1 MKIIGH
7 LIIFFFLNVTFLHSE
22 EIKLTKITEGLKSPW
37 SLSFINQNEALITEK
52 SGNIIYFNLE
62 KQELKNIKHNLKI
75 LEKGQGGL
83 LDILYHN
90 KKVFVSYSENRGDW
104 ESSTSIAKGKFSKN
118 KINFKNIFRAEPPI
132 SGGYHFGSRL
142 AIKDNYLFASVGE
155 RGQGMIAQDAT
166 KHPGS
171 IIRIHLDGSIPKDN
185 PKFKGKKD
193 WLPEI
198 YQIGVRNPQGLTLS
212 SYDQ

>member
-37 SLSFINQNEALITEK
+37 SLSFINQNETLITEK

-104 ESSTSIAKGKFSKN
+104 ESSTSIAKGKFNKN
-118 KINFKNIFRAEPPI
+118 KINFKNISF
-132 SGGYHFGSRL
+132 
-142 AIKDNYLFASVGE
+142 
-155 RGQGMIAQDAT
+155 T
-166 KHPGS
+166 KG
-171 IIRIHLDGSIPKDN
+171 
-185 PKFKGKKD
+185 
-193 WLPEI
+193 
-198 YQIGVRNPQGLTLS
+198 
-212 SYDQ
+212 

>member
-37 SLSFINQNEALITEK
+37 SLSFINQNEVLITEK
-52 SGNIIYFNLE
+52 SGNIIYFHLE
-62 KQELKNIKHNLKI
+62 EGKLKNIKHNLKI

-104 ESSTSIAKGKFSKN
+104 KSSTSIAKGKFNNNRAQGIVIEFLADFDSQFDFNRVDKKN
-118 KINFKNIFRAEPPI
+118 YSIVILD
-132 SGGYHFGSRL
+132 S
-142 AIKDNYLFASVGE
+142 IKDPQNLGQIMRTCECAGVDSIVLPSNRSISITDTVLQAS
-155 RGQGMIAQDAT
+155 QGAFT
-166 KHPGS
+166 
-171 IIRIHLDGSIPKDN
+171 N
-185 PKFKGKKD
+185 V
-193 WLPEI
+193 ENI
-198 YQIGVRNPQGLTLS
+198 Y
-212 SYDQ
+212 